1 MTTKASKCHI
11 FLTKETGACGIK
23 SIALT
28 AALVPGLFRLKIGV
42 PSAIFMFADT
52 VVSVKILGDRTLG
65 PESSGGATS
74 DIYQRLQKTC

>member
-1 MTTKASKCHI
+1 MPTEASKCHI
-11 FLTKETGACGIK
+11 FLTKENDARGKK
-23 SIALT
+23 SFALT

-52 VVSVKILGDRTLG
+52 VVSVKIFGDRTLG
-65 PESSGGATS
+65 PESSEGATS